1 MREGGRVGKRE
12 MVKNWTDCYSIRS
25 LGPTFDV
32 NFLKCERE
40 IARER
45 EIEGKREMLKK
56 IRRIVIESRSNL

>member
-1 MREGGRVGKRE
+1 MG
-12 MVKNWTDCYSIRS
+12 

-40 IARER
+40 IERER